1 MDPMFPSQGD
11 APAPMLQ
18 DVRGSAKRAINYF
31 RVIVGEPAQHG
42 ASARH
47 PMQLIGAIDAQSLRA
62 PLSYDAFE
70 VEIDDIFTENG
81 TLRVQRMIAEVVA
94 RFGLH
99 LDASS
104 WFSLEGGEEMVVAV
118 RRGA

>member
-1 MDPMFPSQGD
+1 MDPMFPSQGN

-31 RVIVGEPAQHG
+31 RVMIGELAQNG
-42 ASARH
+42 ASGRRQ
-47 PMQLIGAIDAQSLRA
+47 MQLIGAADAQSLRA

-70 VEIDDIFTENG
+70 VEIDEVFTESG
-81 TLRVQRMIAEVVA
+81 TLRVQRMITEVVA

-99 LDASS
+99 LDTSS
-104 WFSLEGGEEMVVAV
+104 WSSLEGGEEMVVAV